1 MQNYYFILGR
11 ENKISQMELFCILA
25 NFDFGFSTT
34 NISILADDILEI
46 KLNAPAEKIADLIN
60 ILGGTVKIFQKIA
73 LREANIVELLE
84 RENLPGK
91 IIFAISNYQKGKI
104 DTFKLALSTKRSY
117 PGSMRIVDGKDG
129 EKLSSAQSFQYEM
142 DRKNVEYGL
151 FDTGIG
157 KLIAVQNIALWS
169 EKDYGKPRSDAT
181 SGMLPPKLAR
191 MMVNLAVSQV
201 ESRESGAPSGKRD
214 TTPLHP
220 THHTPLL
227 VVDPFCGSGNVLL
240 EAISLGFGIIGSDIS
255 EKAVEDTKANIKW
268 LISKFEC
275 QNPKQIS
282 NQKFQ
287 ISKQDAT
294 RFDFSKIKQDFVV
307 VTEPYLGKPRKSK
320 LRIEEE
326 KEIREES
333 VKLYTD
339 FLLNLKL
346 AASSKKLKAVVIV
359 FPLFEL
365 ANGKQLSI
373 WENCVDTL
381 HKIGYTTDSQPLIYG
396 RDYQVV
402 KRQIVTLKLTA
413 ES

>member
-11 ENKISQMELFCILA
+11 ENKISQMEIVSILA

-34 NISILADDILEI
+34 NNSILADDILEI
-46 KLNAPAEKIADLIN
+46 KLSAPAEKIADLIN

-73 LREANIVELLE
+73 PREANIVGLLE
-84 RENLPGK
+84 RENLSGK
-91 IIFAISNYQKGKI
+91 IVFAISNYQKEKI

-117 PGSMRIVDGKDG
+117 PGSMRIVDGKDSG
-129 EKLSSAQSFQYEM
+129 KLSSAQSFQYEM

-191 MMVNLAVSQV
+191 MMVNIAAS
-201 ESRESGAPSGKRD
+201 ESGTRR
-214 TTPLHP
+214 PLII
-220 THHTPLL
+220 
-227 VVDPFCGSGNVLL
+227 DPFCGSGNVLL
-240 EAISLGFGIIGSDIS
+240 EAVSLGFDVVGSDIS
-255 EKAVEDTKANIKW
+255 EKAVEDTKVNLNW
-268 LISKFEC
+268 LISKHEFRSTKQTESNSKK
-275 QNPKQIS
+275 QNSKHALDL
-282 NQKFQ
+282 KYEV
-287 ISKQDAT
+287 SKQDAT
-294 RFDFSKIKQDFVV
+294 ELDFAKIERDFVV
-307 VTEPYLGKPRKSK
+307 VTEPYLGQPRRAK
-320 LRIEEE
+320 LRIEEDLE
-326 KEIREES
+326 AKNEIS
-333 VKLYTD
+333 QLYID
-339 FLLNLKL
+339 FLKNLRVTG
-346 AASSKKLKAVVIV
+346 KKLHVACIV

-381 HKIGYTTDSQPLIYG
+381 HQIGYTTDSQPLIYG

-402 KRQIVTLKLTA
+402 KRQIVLLKA
-413 ES
+413 NS

>member
-1 MQNYYFILGR
+1 M
-11 ENKISQMELFCILA
+11 A

-46 KLNAPAEKIADLIN
+46 KLDASVEKIADLIN
-60 ILGGTVKIFQKIA
+60 VLGGTVKIFQKIA
-73 LREANIVELLE
+73 PREANIVGLLE
-84 RENLPGK
+84 RENFSGK

-151 FDTGIG
+151 FDTGTG

-191 MMVNLAVSQV
+191 MMVNLAVSQARSKKQ
-201 ESRESGAPSGKRD
+201 EAGSKDWDSMLHTSYSS
-214 TTPLHP
+214 PLIC
-220 THHTPLL
+220 
-227 VVDPFCGSGNVLL
+227 DPFCGSGNVLL
-240 EAISLGFGIIGSDIS
+240 EAISLGFDIIGSDVS

-275 QNPKQIS
+275 RNPEQIS
-282 NQKFQ
+282 NLEFQ

-333 VKLYTD
+333 VKLYAD

-346 AASSKKLKAVVIV
+346 TANSQKPKAVVIV

-373 WENCVDTL
+373 WGNCVDTL

>member
-11 ENKISQMELFCILA
+11 ENKISQMELLCILA

-34 NISILADDILEI
+34 NNSILADDILEI
-46 KLNAPAEKIADLIN
+46 KLNAPVEKIADLIN

-73 LREANIVELLE
+73 PREANIVGLLE
-84 RENLPGK
+84 RENLSGK
-91 IIFAISNYQKGKI
+91 IIFAISNYRKEKI

-129 EKLSSAQSFQYEM
+129 GKLSSAQSFQYEM

-191 MMVNLAVSQV
+191 MMVNLATSQIRSKKTEARREGL
-201 ESRESGAPSGKRD
+201 ESLLPATSFLP
-214 TTPLHP
+214 
-220 THHTPLL
+220 L
-227 VVDPFCGSGNVLL
+227 VVDPFCGSGNILL
-240 EAISLGFGIIGSDIS
+240 EAILLGFGIIGSDIS

-275 QNPKQIS
+275 RNPEQIP

-294 RFDFSKIKQDFVV
+294 RFDFSKIKQDFDV

-326 KEIREES
+326 KVIKEES
-333 VKLYTD
+333 VKLYAD

-346 AASSKKLKAVVIV
+346 TANSQKLKAVVIV

-402 KRQIVTLKLTA
+402 KRQIVLLKA
-413 ES
+413 NN

>member
-1 MQNYYFILGR
+1 M
-11 ENKISQMELFCILA
+11 A

-34 NISILADDILEI
+34 NNSILADDILEI
-46 KLNAPAEKIADLIN
+46 KLSAPAEKIADLIN

-73 LREANIVELLE
+73 PREANIVGLLE
-84 RENLPGK
+84 RENLSGK
-91 IIFAISNYQKGKI
+91 IVFAISNYQKEKI

-117 PGSMRIVDGKDG
+117 PGSMRIVDGKDSG
-129 EKLSSAQSFQYEM
+129 KLSSAQSFQYEM

-157 KLIAVQNIALWS
+157 KLIAVQNIAFWS

-191 MMVNLAVSQV
+191 MMVNLAVSQARSKKQEV
-201 ESRESGAPSGKRD
+201 GSKDWDSVLHTSYSL
-214 TTPLHP
+214 PLIC
-220 THHTPLL
+220 
-227 VVDPFCGSGNVLL
+227 DPFCGSGNVLL
-240 EAISLGFGIIGSDIS
+240 EAVSLGFDVVGSDIS
-255 EKAVEDTKANIKW
+255 EKAVSATQENLMWAISNFQFP
-268 LISKFEC
+268 ISK
-275 QNPKQIS
+275 QIPNLNTQIS
-282 NQKFQ
+282 R
-287 ISKQDAT
+287 QDAT
-294 RFDFSKIKQDFVV
+294 RFNFGKIERDFVI

-402 KRQIVTLKLTA
+402 KRQIVTLKLTV